1 MKKLIWMAAA
11 FVLITACQ
19 DDDKVNT
26 KPVAAFKA
34 TATTV
39 EVEQS
44 ISFTNLSFD
53 EDGQISRWQW
63 DFGNGTTS
71 EEENPTIF
79 YNEPGDYKV
88 VLTVWDNQ
96 GQQNANSFDKT
107 IAVKEKS
114 LSDEEPELI
123 WEYTTTTGFQD
134 ASLAVDNQGNIIFGC
149 DANNSRGDYNIA
161 VLNNNGEEQWTYKA
175 GDVVRSTP
183 AVADDGTFYIGSYD
197 DNLYAFKSESSTIL
211 GTYDTNDNVKYTSPA
226 VDMDGTV
233 YYGGDNQKLCALSAV
248 SMSELWSADCGGD
261 IQSPVVIG
269 DDAVYV
275 CNNSGKMLAF
285 AKADGSKLW
294 EIEYGASCTAAPAL
308 GEDGTIYMCGNTS
321 DGGIV
326 MAVNAADG
334 IVKWQSPSV
343 SKYDN
348 SGIALDLSGR
358 LYVGDSD
365 GVMTCY
371 SQSNGDM
378 VWTFRSQGRIRCTP
392 AITDNGNI
400 CFGDGAGYFY
410 ILNEEGKQVYK
421 EVKLGNEICSSP
433 AIGSDGTVYICVNVE
448 TNQQPGR
455 LCAFRTTATG
465 AMKGWSMRGGNS
477 LRNGRRS
484 N

>member
-71 EEENPTIF
+71 EEENPTIS

-149 DANNSRGDYNIA
+149 DANNSRGD
-161 VLNNNGEEQWTYKA
+161 
-175 GDVVRSTP
+175 
-183 AVADDGTFYIGSYD
+183 
-197 DNLYAFKSESSTIL
+197 
-211 GTYDTNDNVKYTSPA
+211 
-226 VDMDGTV
+226 
-233 YYGGDNQKLCALSAV
+233 
-248 SMSELWSADCGGD
+248 
-261 IQSPVVIG
+261 
-269 DDAVYV
+269 
-275 CNNSGKMLAF
+275 
-285 AKADGSKLW
+285 
-294 EIEYGASCTAAPAL
+294 
-308 GEDGTIYMCGNTS
+308 
-321 DGGIV
+321 
-326 MAVNAADG
+326 
-334 IVKWQSPSV
+334 
-343 SKYDN
+343 
-348 SGIALDLSGR
+348 
-358 LYVGDSD
+358 
-365 GVMTCY
+365 
-371 SQSNGDM
+371 
-378 VWTFRSQGRIRCTP
+378 
-392 AITDNGNI
+392 
-400 CFGDGAGYFY
+400 
-410 ILNEEGKQVYK
+410 
-421 EVKLGNEICSSP
+421 
-433 AIGSDGTVYICVNVE
+433 
-448 TNQQPGR
+448 
-455 LCAFRTTATG
+455 
-465 AMKGWSMRGGNS
+465 
-477 LRNGRRS
+477 
-484 N
+484 

>member
-71 EEENPTIF
+71 EEENPTIS

-197 DNLYAFKSESSTIL
+197 DNLYAFKAESSTIL

-378 VWTFRSQGRIRCTP
+378 AVSYTHLTLP
-392 AITDNGNI
+392 T
-400 CFGDGAGYFY
+400 
-410 ILNEEGKQVYK
+410 
-421 EVKLGNEICSSP
+421 
-433 AIGSDGTVYICVNVE
+433 
-448 TNQQPGR
+448 
-455 LCAFRTTATG
+455 
-465 AMKGWSMRGGNS
+465 NS
-477 LRNGRRS
+477 LV
-484 N
+484 

>member
-1 MKKLIWMAAA
+1 MKKLLLMGTA
-11 FVLITACQ
+11 VLLITACQ

-44 ISFTNLSFD
+44 ISFTSLSFD

-71 EEENPTIF
+71 EEENPTIT
-79 YNEPGDYKV
+79 YSAPGDYKV

-123 WEYTTTTGFQD
+123 WEYATTTGFQD
-134 ASLAVDNQGNIIFGC
+134 ASLAVDNQGNVIFGC

-161 VLNNNGEEQWTYKA
+161 VLNNKGEEQWTYKA

-183 AVADDGTFYIGSYD
+183 TVADDGTFYIGSYD
-197 DNLYAFKSESSTIL
+197 KNLYAFNASSSTIL
-211 GTYDTNDNVKYTSPA
+211 ASFATGATVKYSSPA
-226 VDMDGTV
+226 VDADGTV
-233 YYGGDNQKLCALSAV
+233 YYGGNKKMYAISA
-248 SMSELWSADCGGD
+248 SPAMTELWS
-261 IQSPVVIG
+261 
-269 DDAVYV
+269 Y
-275 CNNSGKMLAF
+275 
-285 AKADGSKLW
+285 GS
-294 EIEYGASCTAAPAL
+294 SCTAAPAL
-308 GEDGTIYMCGNTS
+308 GEDGIIYMCGNTS

-326 MAVNAADG
+326 MAVNATDG
-334 IVKWQSPSV
+334 TVKWQSPSMA
-343 SKYDN
+343 KYDN
-348 SGIALDLSGR
+348 TGVALDLNGH
-358 LYVGDSD
+358 LFVGDSD

-371 SQSNGDM
+371 NQSNGDV
-378 VWTFRSQGRIRCTP
+378 VWTFRSQGKIRCTP
-392 AITDNGNI
+392 AITDNGYI

-421 EVKLGNEICSSP
+421 EVKLGNEIYSSP

>member
-1 MKKLIWMAAA
+1 MSQVM
-11 FVLITACQ
+11 
-19 DDDKVNT
+19 
-26 KPVAAFKA
+26 
-34 TATTV
+34 
-39 EVEQS
+39 
-44 ISFTNLSFD
+44 
-53 EDGQISRWQW
+53 
-63 DFGNGTTS
+63 
-71 EEENPTIF
+71 
-79 YNEPGDYKV
+79 
-88 VLTVWDNQ
+88 
-96 GQQNANSFDKT
+96 
-107 IAVKEKS
+107 
-114 LSDEEPELI
+114 ELI

-197 DNLYAFKSESSTIL
+197 DNLYAFKAESSTIL

-226 VDMDGTV
+226 VDTDGTV

-334 IVKWQSPSV
+334 TVKWQSPSV

-421 EVKLGNEICSSP
+421 EVKLGNEIYSSP